1 MFPTATVL
9 PRELGREA
17 GEPPLLEVRGIS
29 KQFPVALGLG
39 RKGLISAVEDLW
51 LTAEK
56 GSTVGIVGE
65 SGCGKSTAARLILGL
80 VERDEGE
87 VVFEGEPVE
96 EYQRDAKRRRH
107 LRRNMQMVFQDP
119 HSSLNPRA
127 SIGELVAFPLKV
139 HGTPRVEIEE
149 RVGSLL
155 EAVGL
160 HRNHASYYPHQLSG
174 GQRQRVNIARAVALD
189 PKLVVCDEAVSAL
202 DKSVQA
208 QVLELLQELQRER
221 GLAYIFISHDL
232 NVVEYMS
239 DIVIVMYL
247 GQAVETCE
255 AAELYRNPLHP
266 YTQALL
272 SSIPS
277 LHPADDDAL
286 KLEGEIPS
294 PIDPPPGC
302 RFQTRCP
309 EVMDV
314 CREVTPTPVAIG
326 TKPGHLV
333 ACHLHQGEAATSA
346 SPQPAE
352 LTEATNQE

>member
-1 MFPTATVL
+1 MFPGSDLL
-9 PRELGREA
+9 PRDAGRDA
-17 GEPPLLEVRGIS
+17 GEPPLLEARGIS
-29 KQFPVALGLG
+29 KQFPVSLGLTK
-39 RKGLISAVEDLW
+39 KGLVSAVDDLW
-51 LTAEK
+51 LTAEE

-80 VERDEGE
+80 IELDSGSVL
-87 VVFEGEPVE
+87 FEGESVADFNI
-96 EYQRDAKRRRH
+96 DAKRRRY

-139 HGTPRVEIEE
+139 HNTERDEIDDRVAE
-149 RVGSLL
+149 LL

-160 HRNHASYYPHQLSG
+160 HRNHAAYYPHQLSG

-208 QVLELLQELQRER
+208 QVLELLQDLQRER

-247 GQAVETCE
+247 GQAVETCK
-255 AAELYRNPLHP
+255 ASELYANPLHP
-266 YTQALL
+266 YTKALL

-277 LHPADDDAL
+277 IRPREDTKHR
-286 KLEGEIPS
+286 LEGELPS

-314 CREVTPTPVAIG
+314 CRDVTPKQLAVDSDPA
-326 TKPGHLV
+326 HFV
-333 ACHLHQGEAATSA
+333 ACHLHNDVTVEI
-346 SPQPAE
+346 QPRPE
-352 LTEATNQE
+352 SKPEVLTN